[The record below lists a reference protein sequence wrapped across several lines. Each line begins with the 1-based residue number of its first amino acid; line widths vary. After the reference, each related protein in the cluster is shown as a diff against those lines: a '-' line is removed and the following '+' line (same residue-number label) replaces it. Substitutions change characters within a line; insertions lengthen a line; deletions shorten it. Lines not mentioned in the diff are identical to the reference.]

1 MWWVN
6 QLENQENKSSRIL
19 IKQNQRK
26 NTKNEFLNQK
36 SNVLY
41 TLLTIQ

>member
-6 QLENQENKSSRIL
+6 QLENQESKSSRIL

>member
-41 TLLTIQ
+41 TLLTI